1 MARKYYE
8 YCFLFNT
15 CWIPVGVAAWS
26 MQYHVEVEPDTVDNW
41 SKVPT
46 YRTALE
52 KTLGNDAL
60 KDLKNK
66 STEMMPNFNNNCKKL
81 FANFCNAI
89 GQSQD

>member
-1 MARKYYE
+1 MR
-8 YCFLFNT
+8 
-15 CWIPVGVAAWS
+15 VGSNAWS

-66 STEMMPNFNNNCKKL
+66 STEMMPNFNKNCKKL
-81 FANFCNAI
+81 FTNFCNAI